1 MSKILSIEDDHFI
14 SEMYARALRKAG
26 YEVEE
31 VATGPDGLAEAKTG
45 EYQLILLDIFIP
57 EKTGIEVLHEL
68 RGDEGDLVPN
78 SKIVI
83 MTNYAQDEESREL
96 IESKVD
102 GYFIKADITPRT
114 LVSLVE
120 QLIGA
125 PDANQQA

>member
-31 VATGPDGLAEAKTG
+31 VATGPDGLAEAMTG

>member
-1 MSKILSIEDDHFI
+1 MAGSKTILCIEDDHFI

-26 YEVEE
+26 YEVDE
-31 VATGPDGLAEAKTG
+31 VVTGPEGLEAARSKNYT
-45 EYQLILLDIFIP
+45 LILLDIFIP
-57 EKTGIEVLHEL
+57 QKTGLEVLHEL
-68 RGDEGDLVPN
+68 RGDDGKGMPD

-96 IESKVD
+96 VESKVD

-114 LVSLVE
+114 LVSLVT

-125 PDANQQA
+125 AGD